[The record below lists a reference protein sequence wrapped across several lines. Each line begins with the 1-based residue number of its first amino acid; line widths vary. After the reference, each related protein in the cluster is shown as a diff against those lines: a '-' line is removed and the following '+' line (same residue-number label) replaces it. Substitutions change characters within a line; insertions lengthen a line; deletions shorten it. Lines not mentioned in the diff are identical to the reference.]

1 MGFFLP
7 VNAQVSMNFFH
18 RNEIAINFRCI
29 MQSNFDILTSEL
41 NFSPDF
47 KLFRPKK
54 SQNRTKIGENRQ
66 FFSFCQVFN
75 LADLEIYGASATD
88 AFKFLSLRV
97 KYFSF

>member
-66 FFSFCQVFN
+66 FFIF
-75 LADLEIYGASATD
+75 
-88 AFKFLSLRV
+88 V
-97 KYFSF
+97 KYLTWRT